1 MRLPVAGTRVSEVTI
16 GYTVT
21 VRLGES
27 FEYELHIEGDLEIFE
42 GSKPPTRFEYECYQ
56 EHREQ
61 LEALVGSVV
70 ETATADSSGSFE
82 LGLNTGLCVRVLPDA
97 EYEAWSLV
105 GPRGYRVI
113 CLPGGQLAIWSA
125 R

>member
-1 MRLPVAGTRVSEVTI
+1 MTI

-21 VRLGES
+21 AWLGES
-27 FEYELHIEGDLEIFE
+27 FEYELQIECDLEIAD
-42 GSKPPTRFEYECYQ
+42 GSQPANQVEYERYQ

-61 LEALVGSVV
+61 IQTLVGAVV
-70 ETATADSSGSFE
+70 ETATIDSSGSLE
-82 LGLNTGLCVRVLPDA
+82 LGLDTGVSVRVLPDM

-105 GPRGYRVI
+105 GPRGYRVV

>member
-1 MRLPVAGTRVSEVTI
+1 MRTPVSGMRVSCVTI

-21 VRLGES
+21 AWLGES
-27 FEYELHIEGDLEIFE
+27 FEYELQIECDLEIAD
-42 GSKPPTRFEYECYQ
+42 GSQPANQVEYERYQ

-61 LEALVGSVV
+61 IQTLVGAVV
-70 ETATADSSGSFE
+70 ETATIDSSGSLE
-82 LGLNTGLCVRVLPDA
+82 LGLDTGVSVRVLPDM

-105 GPRGYRVI
+105 GPRGYRVV